1 MATTHLFSHASSF
14 THPNPHPHI
23 HRDRTLSP
31 HSHSHSATQGL
42 QTEKPRQGSLH
53 HPIEIPA
60 PGSTWRV
67 PPLDLRGLYEMSE
80 CMPKEN
86 WEITPVQAWFLLVGR
101 YGWERLIGKPRESQS
116 VSGRGSEKAIDGLKR
131 GLAKLVT
138 CLGFGSVMDEIEFWG
153 VVGEVLG
160 EGWEDEVGSGG
171 WL

>member
-1 MATTHLFSHASSF
+1 
-14 THPNPHPHI
+14 
-23 HRDRTLSP
+23 
-31 HSHSHSATQGL
+31 
-42 QTEKPRQGSLH
+42 
-53 HPIEIPA
+53 
-60 PGSTWRV
+60 
-67 PPLDLRGLYEMSE
+67 MSE

-160 EGWEDEVGSGG
+160 EGGEDEVGSGG